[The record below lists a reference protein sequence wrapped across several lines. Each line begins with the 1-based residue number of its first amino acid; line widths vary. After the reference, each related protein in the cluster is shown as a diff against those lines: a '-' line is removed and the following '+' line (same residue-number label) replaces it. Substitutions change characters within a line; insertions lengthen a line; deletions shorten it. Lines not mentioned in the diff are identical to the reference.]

1 MFITTKS
8 VFIWEGDKY
17 VETHTEGYE
26 YEGEL
31 SLAYGQDDLYSRE
44 DQYGQS
50 TSTSTSTTGSTGP
63 SLQDL
68 TSKDVAT
75 IMADMGFDPSD
86 IEKYAGY
93 IPEFDPWK
101 SDYAREEKGMGL
113 ARIGIEKQ
121 ELSSQ
126 RKLTED
132 LFGLGQQSLQ
142 KQMFGTA
149 QAGEQSLYQS
159 YQQGAALESAGLG
172 KRSGISDRSK
182 SAAMSQ
188 YGGQMESLALQGLE
202 QETKYQSSL
211 DQLSHQLSSLGL
223 EEQMIDIDYRR
234 DVESEQRQYEDEFWE
249 FMTFL
254 KSEFDVGFT

>member
-8 VFIWEGDKY
+8 EFIWDGEKY

-31 SLAYGQDDLYSRE
+31 ELLAGTPGTMGQFAPPPTPP
-44 DQYGQS
+44 S
-50 TSTSTSTTGSTGP
+50 TSP

-68 TSKDVAT
+68 TSKDIAT
-75 IMADMGFDPSD
+75 IMADMGFDEAD
-86 IEKYAGY
+86 IQKYAGY
-93 IPEFDPWK
+93 VPEFDPWK
-101 SDYAREEKGMGL
+101 SDYAAEEKGIGL
-113 ARIGIEKQ
+113 SRIGIEKK

-159 YQQGAALESAGLG
+159 YQQGAAVESAGLG
-172 KRSGISDRSK
+172 KRTGITDRSK
-182 SAAMSQ
+182 STAMSQ

-202 QETKYQSSL
+202 QETKYKSSL

-254 KSEFDVGFT
+254 KSEFDVGFG

>member
-8 VFIWEGDKY
+8 EFIWDGDKY

-31 SLAYGQDDLYSRE
+31 SLADDIDYE
-44 DQYGQS
+44 EQYEN
-50 TSTSTSTTGSTGP
+50 TTTTTGSSGP

-68 TSKDVAT
+68 TSKDIAT
-75 IMADMGFDPSD
+75 IMSDMGFDQTD

-93 IPEFDPWK
+93 VPEFDPWK
-101 SDYAREEKGMGL
+101 SDYALEEKGIGL
-113 ARIGIEKQ
+113 SRIGIEKQ
-121 ELSSQ
+121 DLRTQ

-142 KQMFGTA
+142 NQMFGTA

-172 KRSGISDRSK
+172 KRSGISNRSK

-202 QETKYQSSL
+202 QEAKYQSSL
-211 DQLSHQLSSLGL
+211 DQLSSQLSSLGL
-223 EEQMIDIDYRR
+223 EEEMIDIDYRR
-234 DVESEQRQYEDEFWE
+234 DVESEKRQYEDEFWE

-254 KSEFDVGFT
+254 KSEFDVGFN

>member
-8 VFIWEGDKY
+8 EFIWDGDKY

-31 SLAYGQDDLYSRE
+31 SLADDIDYE
-44 DQYGQS
+44 EQYEN
-50 TSTSTSTTGSTGP
+50 TTTTTGSSGP

-68 TSKDVAT
+68 TSKDIAT
-75 IMADMGFDPSD
+75 IMSDMGFDQTD

-93 IPEFDPWK
+93 VPEFDPWK
-101 SDYAREEKGMGL
+101 SDYALEEKGIGL
-113 ARIGIEKQ
+113 SRIGIEKQ
-121 ELSSQ
+121 DLRTQ

-142 KQMFGTA
+142 NQMFGTA

-172 KRSGISDRSK
+172 KRSGISNRSK

-202 QETKYQSSL
+202 QEAKYQSSL
-211 DQLSHQLSSLGL
+211 DQLSSQLSSLGL
-223 EEQMIDIDYRR
+223 EEEMIDIDYRR
-234 DVESEQRQYEDEFWE
+234 DVESEKRQYEDDFWE

-254 KSEFDVGFT
+254 KSEFDVGFN

>member
-8 VFIWEGDKY
+8 EFIWDGDKY

-31 SLAYGQDDLYSRE
+31 SLAYTPGVGFSYPATTDEQ
-44 DQYGQS
+44 
-50 TSTSTSTTGSTGP
+50 STSTTGSTGP

-68 TSKDVAT
+68 TSKDIAT
-75 IMADMGFDPSD
+75 IMEDMGFAQTD

-101 SDYAREEKGMGL
+101 KDYAREEKVIGL

-121 ELSSQ
+121 ELGTQ

-188 YGGQMESLALQGLE
+188 YGGQMEALALQGLE

-223 EEQMIDIDYRR
+223 EEQMLDIDYRR
-234 DVESEQRQYEDEFWE
+234 DVESEKRQYEDDFWE

-254 KSEFDVGFT
+254 KSEFDVGFN

>member
-8 VFIWEGDKY
+8 EFIWDGDKY

-75 IMADMGFDPSD
+75 LMADMGFDPSD

-101 SDYAREEKGMGL
+101 ADYAAEEKGMGL

-159 YQQGAALESAGLG
+159 YQQGAAVESAGLG
-172 KRSGISDRSK
+172 KRTGITDRSK
-182 SAAMSQ
+182 STAMSQ

-202 QETKYQSSL
+202 QEAKYKSSL
-211 DQLSHQLSSLGL
+211 DQLSYQLSSLGL
-223 EEQMIDIDYRR
+223 EEQMIDIDYRK